1 MTDSERATLK
11 QRLELRCKGEKA
23 LGRREWSLLSC
34 YGKLMDG
41 PYAGAY
47 VSGIPHDEQLALVQ
61 RLANGQTVPVH
72 LMHKHRSGNYE
83 ASELRLSPNG
93 LVMVFGS
100 KEEPA

>member
-1 MTDSERATLK
+1 MTDAERATLK
-11 QRLELRCKGEKA
+11 QRLELRRKGEKA
-23 LGRREWSLLSC
+23 LGRREWSLFSC

-47 VSGIPHDEQLALVQ
+47 VSGIPLVEQLALIQ

-83 ASELRLSPNG
+83 ASDLRLSPNG
-93 LVMVFGS
+93 LVMMFGNG
-100 KEEPA
+100 EEPA